1 MEPPYAE
8 RHVRWGERDYKSLLD
23 FDAPSSDGDDDVED
37 MARVHEKRT
46 QKRNRRNFGEMI

>member
-1 MEPPYAE
+1 MIVQVSKTRPEI
-8 RHVRWGERDYKSLLD
+8 SLYSI
-23 FDAPSSDGDDDVED
+23 APASDGADDVED